1 MTAWTAIPPVEKRR
15 LANGVSLLLVEKR
28 ELPLVS
34 MEILVHGGAR
44 TDPRGKEGLGSLA
57 FSLLRRGTRR
67 RGAEAF
73 SLAIDSLGAIYGS
86 GIDHD
91 EGHLS
96 AEFLSRDAGAA
107 LDLIAEAVMEPA
119 YPDEEIA
126 KRVQIAVDG
135 IGADKDY
142 PPSVIGRYFDAA
154 LFDGHPYGRSA
165 GGDEASLQ
173 RVSRADL
180 VAYHESVFDP
190 ARVTIALV
198 GDFDSATM
206 AREVERVFGA
216 WRAAESAHAARSA
229 EALHATDAMLAADLD
244 PNPPVRVRGSRVLL
258 VDEPDEKTCYF
269 CFGNLG
275 VAFGDPDWAPI
286 QLACTILGGQFTS
299 WLNMALRVEEG
310 LTYGVHAAFY
320 RRRQPGPF
328 CVSSFTPV
336 EHADRALDLA
346 LAQLRRLHDEGIGDD
361 AIRAAKSYLRGQFPL
376 SVETSDQI
384 ADVVALLEA
393 RGMDRA
399 YVDGYLERVE
409 SATVVRV
416 NECARR
422 VFPRDNFIRAW
433 QRSRN
438 TVYLIYPEKR
448 KLPKDIYGHWAKE

>member
-1 MTAWTAIPPVEKRR
+1 MSAWSAIPPVERRR
-15 LANGVSLLLVEKR
+15 LPNGLTLLLVERR

-34 MEILVHGGAR
+34 MELLVRGGAR
-44 TDPRGKEGLGSLA
+44 RDPRGKEGLASLA

-67 RGAEAF
+67 RSAEAF
-73 SLAIDSLGAIYGS
+73 SLAVDSLGAIYGS
-86 GIDHD
+86 GVDHD

-107 LDLIAEAVMEPA
+107 LELVAEAVMEPA
-119 YPDEEIA
+119 FPEEEIA

-154 LFDGHPYGRSA
+154 LFDGHPYGRSV
-165 GGDEASLQ
+165 GGDEASLR
-173 RVSRADL
+173 RVTRDDL
-180 VAYHESVFDP
+180 VAYHAAAFDP
-190 ARVTIALV
+190 AKTIIALV
-198 GDFDSATM
+198 GDFDAAAM

-216 WRAAESAHAARSA
+216 WRADGAAIAAAAAHDASSDSSVPAAARA
-229 EALHATDAMLAADLD
+229 
-244 PNPPVRVRGSRVLL
+244 SRVVL
-258 VDEPDEKTCYF
+258 VDEPDEKSCYF
-269 CFGNLG
+269 CFGNVG

-320 RRRQPGPF
+320 RRRQPGAF
-328 CVSSFTPV
+328 CISSFTPL
-336 EHADRALDLA
+336 EHAGRALELA

-361 AIRAAKSYLRGQFPL
+361 AIHAAKSYLRGQFPL
-376 SVETSDQI
+376 SVESSDQI

-399 YVDGYLERVE
+399 YVDGYLGRVE
-409 SATVVRV
+409 AATAARV

-422 VFPRDNFIRAW
+422 VFPRDDL
-433 QRSRN
+433 
-438 TVYLIYPEKR
+438 VYALVGPAAQLGALADRLGAVTYKR
-448 KLPKDIYGHWAKE
+448 LRDPGF